1 MKLRICHLYGNLLNT
16 YGDNGNLL
24 MLKYMAEQLGH
35 EVAVELI
42 SLEENFIA
50 DRYDILFVGG
60 GQDHEQMVIAND
72 LPNKRAELAKYIEN
86 DGVGLAIC
94 GGYQLLG
101 QYYETADGETIHG
114 LGVLPHYTKR
124 QVNNRFIGDIEIY
137 NEVFDETYL
146 GFENHNGRTF
156 LGEGEQ
162 PLGKVVSG
170 YGNNGEDQAEGAI
183 YRHIFCSYFHGPLL
197 VRNQHLAKRL
207 IDLAVQRR
215 K

>member
-24 MLKYMAEQLGH
+24 MLKYVAQQLGH
-35 EVAVELI
+35 EVEVELV
-42 SLEENFIA
+42 SLEENFVA
-50 DRYDILFVGG
+50 DRYNILFIGG
-60 GQDHEQMVIAND
+60 GQDYEQMVIARD
-72 LPNKRAELAKYIEN
+72 LPNKREELIKYIEN

-101 QYYETADGETIHG
+101 QYYETAKGEKITG
-114 LGVLPHYTKR
+114 LGALPHYTLR
-124 QVNNRFIGDIEIY
+124 QMDHRFIGDIEIY
-137 NEVFDETYL
+137 NEAFGETYH

-156 LGEGEQ
+156 LGKDEQ
-162 PLGKVVSG
+162 PLGKVVAG
-170 YGNNGEDQAEGAI
+170 FGNNGEDQTEGAI

-207 IDLAVQRR
+207 IETAI
-215 K
+215 KIKK